1 LITLEAQHLEALR
14 ETVDRLR
21 LEIEELRTS
30 RERLALAADADR
42 RRIERDLHDGVQQYL
57 VALAV
62 TLELARQAGDSSTIK
77 ELLAEMRRDV
87 QQALDEAAQLAER
100 VYPPLLDAGGLA
112 AALRS
117 AVVAGS
123 RAASVEVTATA
134 SYPPAVAGAV
144 YFCCVEALEHM
155 GSSERAKLTVRDE
168 EGALAFEV
176 VEGDA
181 SSMAVT
187 ASADGFEQLRDRVE
201 AFGGRLVIRRAP
213 TGGICVSGSI
223 PLSR

>member
-1 LITLEAQHLEALR
+1 
-14 ETVDRLR
+14 V
-21 LEIEELRTS
+21 
-30 RERLALAADADR
+30 LAADADR
-42 RRIERDLHDGVQQYL
+42 RSIERDLHDSVQQHL
-57 VALAV
+57 VALALN
-62 TLELARQAGDSSTIK
+62 LELAWQAEGDSSAIK

-100 VYPPLLDAGGLA
+100 VYPPLLEAGGLA

-144 YFCCVEALEHM
+144 YFCCLEALEHM
-155 GSSERAKLTVRDE
+155 DSSERAKLTVRDE

-181 SSMAVT
+181 TTAVT
-187 ASADGFEQLRDRVE
+187 ASTDGFEQLRDRVE